1 MNCNHCG
8 TELNEGATV
17 CTVCG
22 TPVQTAAVN
31 PAELPKKENVGLGFV
46 GALVGALLGGASIIL
61 LSRLG
66 YVAAISGIILAF
78 CTLKGY
84 ELLGKRMSKVG
95 FAICCVLMLVT
106 PLAANA
112 LDLLLQI
119 YEMLKEYGVTMADTV
134 TYVVELITTDPEM
147 LKAYLSDLGM
157 VYLFT
162 VIGAFIVVRNAL
174 RNL

>member
-8 TELNEGATV
+8 TALDEGAAV
-17 CTVCG
+17 CSVCG
-22 TPVQTAAVN
+22 TPVQAPSVS
-31 PAELPKKENVGLGFV
+31 PAEVPARENVGLGIV
-46 GALVGALLGGASIIL
+46 GALIGALLGGASIIL

-66 YVAAISGIILAF
+66 YVAAISGIALAF

-84 ELLGKRMSKVG
+84 ELLAKRMSKVG

-106 PLAANA
+106 PFAANA
-112 LDLLLQI
+112 LDLLLQV

-134 TYVVELITTDPEM
+134 TYLVELITTDSEM
-147 LKAYLSDLGM
+147 LQAYLSDLGM

-162 VIGAFIVVRNAL
+162 VIGAFVIVRNAL

>member
-8 TELNEGATV
+8 TMLNEGATV

-22 TPVQTAAVN
+22 TPVQAASAN
-31 PAELPKKENVGLGFV
+31 PAELPRKENVALGFV
-46 GALVGALLGGASIIL
+46 GALIGALIGGASIIL

-66 YVAAISGIILAF
+66 YVAAISGIIIAF

-84 ELLGKRMSKVG
+84 ELLAKGMSKIGMVIC
-95 FAICCVLMLVT
+95 FALMLVT
-106 PLAANA
+106 PFVANA
-112 LDLLLQI
+112 LDLVLQLQA
-119 YEMLKEYGVTMADTV
+119 EWQAYGVTFADSAA
-134 TYVVELITTDPEM
+134 YLAELITTDPEM
-147 LKAYLSDLGM
+147 MRLYLSDLGM

-162 VIGAFIVVRNAL
+162 AIGGFVVVRNAL